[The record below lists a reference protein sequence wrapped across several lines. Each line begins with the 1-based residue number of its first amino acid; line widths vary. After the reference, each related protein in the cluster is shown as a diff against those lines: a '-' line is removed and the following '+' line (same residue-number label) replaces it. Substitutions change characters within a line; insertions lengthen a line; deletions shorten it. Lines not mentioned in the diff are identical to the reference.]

1 MLLGAL
7 HLTYRARFL
16 GDYVGLSVRVICA
29 IGRLKLLNLLRVG
42 AMALNLADLDSLVDA
57 SRVVKWQLCLD
68 SVGAADH
75 LVLVSLARGLG
86 AF

>member
-1 MLLGAL
+1 
-7 HLTYRARFL
+7 
-16 GDYVGLSVRVICA
+16 
-29 IGRLKLLNLLRVG
+29 
-42 AMALNLADLDSLVDA
+42 MALNLADLDSLVDA